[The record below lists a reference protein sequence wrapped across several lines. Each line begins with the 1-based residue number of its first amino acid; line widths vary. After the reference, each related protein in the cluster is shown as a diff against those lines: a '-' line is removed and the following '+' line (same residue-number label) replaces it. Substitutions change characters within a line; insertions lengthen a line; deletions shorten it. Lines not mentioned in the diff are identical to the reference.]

1 MMKIINI
8 NQYLKKTTVAVL
20 MLSSSAISHAGTMGP
35 ISSQPSYIP
44 YITGEAS
51 YTWPNFGVVRING
64 VQASQSLNG
73 WGGRLGLGM
82 AYVSPIQNVNFTA
95 EIGGGYYGDAK
106 QALLPYANSKSTI
119 DGYDVLAGALYKT
132 TYNVD
137 IFGQIGFMIQ
147 NLRVSGTQNT
157 TYSVPGGTN
166 VVSASNKFISSQV
179 LPEVK
184 IGGIY
189 NLTQNWGISA
199 AYMGVFGSRP
209 GSTVT
214 YGLVGTQEF
223 NTLVANAQNP
233 TLNSVMFGLRYS
245 IV

>member
-1 MMKIINI
+1 MMKINTISQN
-8 NQYLKKTTVAVL
+8 LKKTTLVVL
-20 MLSSSAISHAGTMGP
+20 MLSSSAICHAGTMGP
-35 ISSQPSYIP
+35 VSSQPTYIP

-51 YTWPNFGVVRING
+51 YTWPNIGAVQING
-64 VQASQSLNG
+64 YPASLDLNG

-82 AYVSPIQNVNFTA
+82 AYASPIENIHFTA
-95 EIGGGYYGDAK
+95 EIGGGYYGNTNHSLSTSVNAK
-106 QALLPYANSKSTI
+106 SNI

-137 IFGQIGFMIQ
+137 LFGQIGFMLQ
-147 NLRVSGTQNT
+147 NDRISANQNIA
-157 TYSVPGGTN
+157 YVVPGGSYALN
-166 VVSASNKFISSQV
+166 SSRKYVSSQV

-189 NLTQNWGISA
+189 NLTQNWGVSA

-209 GSTVT
+209 GANLN
-214 YGLVGTQEF
+214 YGIVGTEQF
-223 NTLVANAQNP
+223 LTQTINTQNP